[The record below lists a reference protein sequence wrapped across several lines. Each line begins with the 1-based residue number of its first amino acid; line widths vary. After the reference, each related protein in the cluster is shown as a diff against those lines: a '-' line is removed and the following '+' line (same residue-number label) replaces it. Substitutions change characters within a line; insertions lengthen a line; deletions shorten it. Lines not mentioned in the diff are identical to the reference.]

1 MSNKTNEEN
10 KEEPQYSITLSSNTK
25 KESSNKLIGNKRIKP
40 DNEEKKENKENKK
53 ACNCNKI
60 PSCESLKF
68 DNSTPKQ
75 NIIDFFAKKI
85 KDEDFIKSLTES
97 INKTTLN
104 KDRNTNV
111 MCDNCFL
118 NAFISGGLER
128 IFNTQKK
135 ESNSNED
142 ISQNE
147 EGKNKLKKIIDLYS
161 TSLNLAISKLKDLKV
176 KYAQTIKST
185 KDLFDTTAL
194 QVMLSNNRD
203 PFQDIKKKMDIC
215 LKNLKEIDENF
226 ESLINDFSNKE
237 EMKMLYIGGVNNKD
251 NSTNNNLLLFLKSME
266 NEIAGNM
273 NGGLQNSNNKNEK
286 NSENKDISCS
296 NFDLK
301 NINKSNN
308 LLNRVN
314 MKNNISNNQVLN
326 LQNQKKQNEQEAFV
340 GNIDQNEL
348 LKNDLFSSLNKNNI
362 IQNGLGILPPFNLS
376 QGRIPSNILINNI
389 LNPTNLNH
397 QLFSQII
404 NNKQMSP
411 MLSNNKNLNDND
423 KNINN
428 LNNILLSG
436 INNPYIQRPNIFSS
450 PIDVTKELQIM
461 AIRNLLNDNSQNNLI
476 NNNFNNNQ
484 INQINPILSTGP
496 LNDYNPSVPSLYNN
510 FLNLQ
515 GKNDISLNNSNIG
528 ANEINQLNL
537 INREKM
543 NQSLNN
549 NKQGIN
555 MNNMANMTN
564 LNNINLNNM
573 NNINSMS
580 SINNLNSL
588 NGLNALS
595 NNINMNDINNSN
607 LNKEIP
613 NQNFN
618 SFNNINLFQGQLPTN
633 ELKGEMILQLFNNV
647 AREREQKNLL
657 HLENNAKTSNLNN
670 NLNEASSIPIEQNY
684 SRQMNSY
691 TSDNKGTPLNI
702 IDNNNISTNEAKVLD
717 NNNNLLLSNNINS
730 KSETNDK
737 INDIEQSKK

>member
-314 MKNNISNNQVLN
+314 MKNNVSNNQVLN

-543 NQSLNN
+543 NANLNNN
-549 NKQGIN
+549 NKQGV
-555 MNNMANMTN
+555 N
-564 LNNINLNNM
+564 LNYMNNLNNM
-573 NNINSMS
+573 NINNANN
-580 SINNLNSL
+580 INNLTGL
-588 NGLNALS
+588 NGLS
-595 NNINMNDINNSN
+595 NSININDINNSN
-607 LNKEIP
+607 LNKEIL
-613 NQNFN
+613 NQNL
-618 SFNNINLFQGQLPTN
+618 NNNTLQGQQPPN
-633 ELKGEMILQLFNNV
+633 EIGKEKLVQLFNNV
-647 AREREQKNLL
+647 FREKYQKNLDNKV
-657 HLENNAKTSNLNN
+657 NNTHLNN
-670 NLNEASSIPIEQNY
+670 NQIDLNLASSIQFDQNY
-684 SRQMNSY
+684 LQQMNPYSP
-691 TSDNKGTPLNI
+691 DIKANPLNI
-702 IDNNNISTNEAKVLD
+702 IDNNINSINLGKLE
-717 NNNNLLLSNNINS
+717 NNNNMHQNNLNS
-730 KSETNDK
+730 KSDSN
-737 INDIEQSKK
+737 IINNDIEKIKK